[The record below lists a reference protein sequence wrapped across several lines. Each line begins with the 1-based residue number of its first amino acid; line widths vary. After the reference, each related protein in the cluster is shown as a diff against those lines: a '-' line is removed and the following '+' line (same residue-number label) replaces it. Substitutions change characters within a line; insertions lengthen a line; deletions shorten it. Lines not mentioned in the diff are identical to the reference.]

1 MAVAQMTSVAD
12 GLRNWE
18 ICQGLV
24 RKAAEAGAS
33 FLALPEGFQWIGE
46 HYTQSLQVAQPLEG
60 SIITQY
66 RQLAKQYQLW
76 LSLGGFQEK
85 GPDDDHIYNSHVI
98 LNPEGEIAAV
108 YRKMHLF
115 DVEYDQ
121 GAILSESRFT
131 AAGHE
136 IVVCPTSFAN
146 LGLTTCYDLRFPELY
161 TKMAHERDA
170 NVMLV
175 PSAFTVPTGRA
186 HWEILLRARAIE
198 TQSYVIAAAQ
208 VGKHSAKRESYGH
221 AMIISPWGDI
231 LADCG
236 DETNDGLG
244 LIKTAEL
251 DPELMTKIRAKM
263 PCAQHRRQDV
273 FSGSTTTRL

>member
-1 MAVAQMTSVAD
+1 MSMRKAIVAVAQMTSVAD

-24 RKAAEAGAS
+24 RKAAKAGAS

-121 GAILSESRFT
+121 GAILSESRW
-131 AAGHE
+131 
-136 IVVCPTSFAN
+136 V
-146 LGLTTCYDLRFPELY
+146 
-161 TKMAHERDA
+161 
-170 NVMLV
+170 
-175 PSAFTVPTGRA
+175 
-186 HWEILLRARAIE
+186 
-198 TQSYVIAAAQ
+198 
-208 VGKHSAKRESYGH
+208 
-221 AMIISPWGDI
+221 ISPS
-231 LADCG
+231 
-236 DETNDGLG
+236 
-244 LIKTAEL
+244 
-251 DPELMTKIRAKM
+251 P
-263 PCAQHRRQDV
+263 PQP
-273 FSGSTTTRL
+273 TRN